1 MKISSLAEHFNK
13 FAHKRDTFR
22 KKGRYYHQHLESFL
36 QFLIPSG
43 QSVLEVGCGTGHTLA
58 ALHPSK
64 GVGIDISDKMIEQ
77 AKQAHP
83 ELEFYQQDAEEIQL
97 NDTFDH
103 IILVNT
109 IGYFEDI
116 QASLQRIGKYLKD
129 DGRITI
135 VYFNFLWKP
144 VLSIAEKL
152 GLRMPGKEKHWLPI
166 ADIMNL
172 LNLAGY
178 EVIRKEAR
186 VLIPFY
192 MPLISWFANT
202 FLVHVPGFKALALN
216 TVVVARLKPK
226 PMVPEPTVTVVI
238 PCRNEK
244 GNIEAAIKR
253 LPRMGAHT
261 EVIYVEGNSQDH
273 TYEEC
278 LRVKEAYPDW
288 DIKVFKQPGKGKGDA
303 VRKGFAEASGDI
315 LMILDADLTVP
326 PEDLPKFYEA
336 IASGQGEF
344 INGSRLVYNMESEAM
359 RPLNLLGNKFFSWA
373 FTFLLSQR
381 LRDTL
386 CGTKV
391 LTKKN
396 YEKVIAGRNYF
407 GDFDPFGDFDL
418 LFGAAKLN
426 LKIVEIPIRYRNRT
440 YGETQISR
448 FTHGWLL
455 LKMTAFATRRI
466 KFV

>member
-1 MKISSLAEHFNK
+1 MKSELQQHFNEL
-13 FAHKRDTFR
+13 APHRDTYKR
-22 KKGRYYHQHLESFL
+22 KGRYYHKQLEHFL
-36 QFLIPSG
+36 KFLIPAN
-43 QSVLEVGCGTGHTLA
+43 QDVIEVGCGTGHTLK
-58 ALHPSK
+58 ALNPK
-64 GVGIDISDKMIEQ
+64 NGFGVDISETMIDL
-77 AKQAHP
+77 AKQNYA
-83 ELEFYQQDAEEIQL
+83 EYEFQVADAQDL
-97 NDTFDH
+97 NLNKDFDQ
-103 IILVNT
+103 ILLVNT

-116 QASLQRIGKYLKD
+116 QSALSKIGLHLRE
-129 DGRITI
+129 DGRII
-135 VYFNFLWKP
+135 LVYFNFLWKP
-144 VLSIAEKL
+144 ILALAEKL

-166 ADIMNL
+166 SDIMNL
-172 LNLAGY
+172 LNLAGF

-186 VLIPFY
+186 ILIPFY
-192 MPLISWFANT
+192 IPILSWLANT
-202 FLVHVPGFKALALN
+202 YLVHLPIFKSLALN
-216 TVVVARLKPK
+216 TFVVARLKPK
-226 PMVPEPTVTVVI
+226 AIQPQPSVTVVI

-244 GNIEAAIKR
+244 GNIEDAIKR
-253 LPRMGAHT
+253 MPQMGSFT
-261 EVIYVEGNSQDH
+261 EVIYVEGNSQDN
-273 TYEEC
+273 TFEEC
-278 LRVKEAYPDW
+278 LRVKKAYPEW
-288 DIKVFKQPGKGKGDA
+288 DIKVFQQSGRGKGDA
-303 VRKGFAEASGDI
+303 VRKGFSEASGDI

-326 PEDLPKFYEA
+326 PEDLPKFYEV

-373 FTFLLSQR
+373 FSFLLSQR

-391 LTKKN
+391 LTKTN
-396 YEKVIAGRNYF
+396 YEKVIAGRSYF

>member
-1 MKISSLAEHFNK
+1 MNFPSLQQHFDE
-13 FAHKRDTFR
+13 FASKRDSFR
-22 KKGRYYHQHLESFL
+22 RKGRYYHRQLEDFL
-36 QFLIPSG
+36 RFLIPA
-43 QSVLEVGCGTGHTLA
+43 QLDVLEVGSGTGHTLA
-58 ALHPSK
+58 GLNPKK
-64 GVGIDISDKMIEQ
+64 GVGLDLSKAMVERAQ
-77 AKQAHP
+77 QTHP
-83 ELEFYQQDAEEIQL
+83 KLEFVHQDAETIEL
-97 NDTFDH
+97 NSTFDH
-103 IILVNT
+103 ILLVNT

-116 QASLQRIGKYLKD
+116 QNTLNRIGRHLKP
-129 DGRITI
+129 DGRITL

-144 VLSIAEKL
+144 VLALAEKL
-152 GLRMPGKEKHWLPI
+152 GLRLPGMEKHWLPVN
-166 ADIMNL
+166 DMMNV
-172 LNLAGY
+172 LNLAGF
-178 EVIRKEAR
+178 EVLRKDAR
-186 VLIPFY
+186 ILMPFY
-192 MPLISWFANT
+192 IPLLSWLANT
-202 FLVHVPGFKALALN
+202 YFIHLPIFKSLALN
-216 TVVVARLKPK
+216 TVVVARLQPKERNPK
-226 PMVPEPTVTVVI
+226 PSVSVVI
-238 PCRNEK
+238 PCRNER
-244 GNIEAAIKR
+244 GNIEDAIKR
-253 LPRMGAHT
+253 LPNMGSHT
-261 EVIYVEGNSQDH
+261 EVIYVEGNSQDN
-273 TYEEC
+273 TFEEC
-278 LRVKEAYPDW
+278 MRVRKAYPEW

-303 VRKGFAEASGDI
+303 VRKGFTEAGGDV

-336 IASGQGEF
+336 IASGKGEF

-359 RPLNLLGNKFFSWA
+359 RPLNLLGNKFFSLA

-391 LTKKN
+391 LSKKN
-396 YEKVIAGRNYF
+396 YEKIVSGRSYF
-407 GDFDPFGDFDL
+407 GEFDPFGDFDL